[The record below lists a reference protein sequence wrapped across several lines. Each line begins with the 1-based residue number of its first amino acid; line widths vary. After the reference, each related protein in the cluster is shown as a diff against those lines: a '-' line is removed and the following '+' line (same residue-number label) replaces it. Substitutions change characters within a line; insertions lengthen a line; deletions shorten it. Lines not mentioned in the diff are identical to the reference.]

1 MKYWM
6 WFSIVC
12 LATAYAVMAVI
23 AYSLFWPVQTLVINN
38 FSQEKPIQITNT
50 VVNPGDRLEYQLD
63 YCKYTDAPSTVHRTM
78 IDGQII
84 TLTDTQGQLPAG
96 CHVVTVKTAIVPTT
110 INPGKYYLDV
120 TVSYRVS
127 LLRTVYIHYHT
138 TYFTVVKGHADVS
151 PPGGETII
159 ITH

>member
-6 WFSIVC
+6 GFSIAC
-12 LATAYAVMAVI
+12 LATAYAVMAVV
-23 AYSLFWPVQTLVINN
+23 AYSLFWPVPTLVINN
-38 FSQEKPIQITNT
+38 FSQEKPIPVKDSI
-50 VVNPGDRLEYQLD
+50 VHPGDRLEYTLD
-63 YCKYTDAPSTVHRTM
+63 YCKYTDAPSNVHRTM

-84 TLTDTQGQLPAG
+84 TLTDTVGQLPTG

-127 LLRTVYIHYHT
+127 ILRTVYIHYHT
-138 TYFTVVKGHADVS
+138 TYFTVIKGAPDVS
-151 PPGGETII
+151 PPGDETII

>member
-12 LATAYAVMAVI
+12 LATAYAVMALI
-23 AYSLFWPVQTLVINN
+23 AYSLFWPVPTLVVKN
-38 FSQEKPIQITNT
+38 FSENKPIPVKNT

-63 YCKYTDAPSTVHRTM
+63 YCKYTDAPSNVHRTM
-78 IDGQII
+78 IDGQVI
-84 TLTDTQGQLPAG
+84 TLTDTQGALPAG

-120 TVSYRVS
+120 TVSYKVS
-127 LLRTVYIHYHT
+127 LIRTVYIHYHT
-138 TYFTVVKGHADVS
+138 TYFTVVKGPADPS
-151 PPGGETII
+151 IPSGETII
-159 ITH
+159 INH